1 MSQERETDRQI
12 ERQTSR
18 EADRQTHRQTH
29 REKQTDRETGDSHTQ
44 HDIFKS
50 VLSYIDILINP
61 AIFI

>member
-18 EADRQTHRQTH
+18 EADRQTH